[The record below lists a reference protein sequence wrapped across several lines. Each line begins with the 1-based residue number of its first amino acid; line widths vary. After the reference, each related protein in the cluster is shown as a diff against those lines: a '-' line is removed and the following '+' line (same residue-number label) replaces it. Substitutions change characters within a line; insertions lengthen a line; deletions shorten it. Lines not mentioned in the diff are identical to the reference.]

1 MNILLT
7 FDNGYTPHAAVVME
21 SIIAN
26 CNNAKGL
33 TFYVLYNEI
42 SLENQN
48 ALKKH
53 FSSRIKEISFIKV
66 KDYEFK
72 GCENCKSLAHIKN
85 SKNVLL
91 RLFLDKIPSD
101 DWILYLDCD
110 IIVQD
115 DITKLKEFYDDEKVI
130 GAITEYNASY
140 KLRDISSLSK
150 YEYPSFID
158 PFQYEAYWYRALTN
172 LDMNLNGKYFCAGVM
187 LVNLKLWKRQNFG
200 EKILN
205 YILAK
210 PKECFALDQD
220 ALNHQVNG
228 DYIEL
233 PPRWGNNVI
242 YDAVFTNYSTDELKE
257 ALENPAIIHIAGNLK
272 PWMYRCNKKYKS
284 LYQKYRKMTPWPEIT
299 YPDKTLKNIF
309 IMKFINPIISIL
321 GFILNNRLKET
332 IKFYNRFNS
341 KNYFSCARINKK

>member
-26 CNNAKGL
+26 CNNPKSL
-33 TFYVLYNEI
+33 TFYVLFNDI
-42 SLENQN
+42 SIENQDI
-48 ALKKH
+48 LKKH
-53 FSSRIKEISFIKV
+53 FSNRIKELLFIKV
-66 KDYEFK
+66 EDTEFR

-91 RLFLDKIPSD
+91 RLFLDKIPNN

-115 DITKLKEFYDDEKVI
+115 DVNKLKDFFNEEKVI
-130 GAITEYNASY
+130 GAVTEYNASY
-140 KLRDISSLSK
+140 KLKNLSQLSK
-150 YEYPSFID
+150 YEYPSFVD

-172 LDMNLNGKYFCAGVM
+172 LEMNLDGKYFCAGVM
-187 LVNLKLWKRQNFG
+187 LVNLRLWKEKKFG
-200 EKILN
+200 NKILD

-233 PPRWGNNVI
+233 PPRWGNNVTS
-242 YDAVFTNYSTDELKE
+242 DAVFSNYSEYDLKE
-257 ALENPAIIHIAGNLK
+257 AIDNPAIIHVAGPIK
-272 PWMYRCNKKYKS
+272 PWMYMCDRKNKG
-284 LYQKYRKMTPWPEIT
+284 LYIKYRKMTPWPQIV
-299 YPDKTLKNIF
+299 YPDKTLLNI
-309 IMKFINPIISIL
+309 IKVKFISHIYKFIVKLLSHRIKHTILFYSRYKKESNIS
-321 GFILNNRLKET
+321 
-332 IKFYNRFNS
+332 S
-341 KNYFSCARINKK
+341 ARIINS